1 MLHNDALSLLL
12 GAVVLGAVHGV
23 EPGHGW
29 PVAAAYALDQT
40 NKWLYGFVSSLIIG
54 VGHLISSLAIV
65 AVFFYAKSY
74 FSLTQINEPVTLFS
88 GIQIGGPVSLVAGIL
103 LILLGI
109 REYTGHSHDDGH
121 SHGEAGHTDEAHEHG
136 HETEHTHEDG
146 HDHGNVHDHDHETA
160 STAISGGFT
169 RVKNRITGGGH
180 SHDHGELNQ
189 AAERGLFGIAWF
201 AFILGFAHEEE
212 FEIIAMCAG
221 SQYCL
226 ELMSVYAI
234 TVILGIVGL
243 TMLLVAGYTHYEE
256 KVEQY
261 TPYLP
266 LFSAAVLIL
275 MGLGFITGLY

>member
-1 MLHNDALSLLL
+1 MLHNDALSLLV

-40 NKWLYGFVSSLIIG
+40 NKWLYGFASSLIIG
-54 VGHLISSLAIV
+54 VGHLISSLAMV

-74 FSLTQINEPVTLFS
+74 FSLTQINEPITLVS
-88 GIQIGGPVSLVAGIL
+88 GLQIGGPVSLVAGIL

-109 REYTGHSHDDGH
+109 REYAGYSHGDGH
-121 SHGEAGHTDEAHEHG
+121 SHSEAGHTDEAHEHG
-136 HETEHTHEDG
+136 HETEHSHDDG
-146 HDHGNVHDHDHETA
+146 HDHGHVHDHNHEAA
-160 STAISGGFT
+160 STASSGVFT
-169 RVKNRITGGGH
+169 RVKNRLIGGGH
-180 SHDHGELNQ
+180 SHDHRELDQ
-189 AAERGLFGIAWF
+189 AAERGLLGIAWF
-201 AFILGFAHEEE
+201 AFILGFTHEEE

-226 ELMSVYAI
+226 ELMSAYAI

-243 TMLLVAGYTHYEE
+243 TMLLVAGYTRSEE